1 MKNTRPF
8 HIVFHVLKVHLI
20 NICKI
25 EPPDLLFLFIFIS
38 FYIIRYHF
46 SQIFKTSFNIIS
58 KKYFCHEF
66 SFLTDSL
73 KPPQPLNGQN
83 LLSVTKVFC
92 RCSLKYVAS

>member
-20 NICKI
+20 KICKI
-25 EPPDLLFLFIFIS
+25 EPPDLLFLVIFIS
-38 FYIIRYHF
+38 FI
-46 SQIFKTSFNIIS
+46 
-58 KKYFCHEF
+58 F

-83 LLSVTKVFC
+83 PLSVTKVFC
-92 RCSLKYVAS
+92 RCYLKYVAS